1 MLKSAHTVK
10 IRPDFL
16 CGRQDPLPEIHH
28 SNKLLWLKTKEV
40 KLLHLEMT
48 KVKNTKNMQTLNN
61 ERINWLG
68 CSFI

>member
-1 MLKSAHTVK
+1 MWSAGSSAWNSPQQQTALAK
-10 IRPDFL
+10 D
-16 CGRQDPLPEIHH
+16 
-28 SNKLLWLKTKEV
+28 KTILKEV

-68 CSFI
+68 SSFI